1 MGIMFNIIDNEL
13 DYILPNNH
21 GIGLTYVKD
30 EEEHITVYEGDN
42 PRRVLL
48 DITTW
53 KGVTQG
59 ALHYYGELRIP
70 SLKAETPSGNR
81 IYLDNNAPKESRG
94 LKIQLTRP
102 IRKRDLLIDRGERFK
117 GAKLGEKIK
126 NFDTKREV
134 EAAAV
139 KIFKKHFT
147 GNWHLVK
154 LNPQTSSSI
163 NGVALENSEDVIC
176 ELS

>member
-1 MGIMFNIIDNEL
+1 MLNITDNDL
-13 DYILPNNH
+13 DYTLNNDF
-21 GIGLTYVKD
+21 GIGLKYLK
-30 EEEHITVYEGDN
+30 EQEEHVTVYEGN
-42 PRRVLL
+42 MPRRVML

-53 KGVTQG
+53 RGITEG

-70 SLKAETPSGNR
+70 SLKATNTSGKKV
-81 IYLDNNAPKESRG
+81 YLDQNAPNEAKG

-117 GAKLGEKIK
+117 GAKIGEKIK

-139 KIFKKHFT
+139 KIFKKHFA
-147 GNWHLVK
+147 GNWHLIK
-154 LNPQTSSSI
+154 LVPQTNSSV
-163 NGVALENSEDVIC
+163 NGVAFQNAEDLLC
-176 ELS
+176 EIS